1 MTFCIED
8 NYDTIQKKEEYIDL
22 NFLSEHEPFIP
33 FIPFNNTSPSSET
46 IDIAMNSVFPP
57 FRNTIELDEIK
68 ENDAYFIERDNCKSI
83 NNKTIKLQEK
93 SLNNCFDKNKG
104 TDISSQKKLSDNSS
118 NFKQANPLLGRKR
131 KFCEK
136 EGFHTKDSYDNKI
149 RKIKGVVLQEVR
161 IFINKIIKEISQT
174 TKKFEGRELIKINP
188 KQFIYANIMF
198 NREFIHKSLKEIFSG
213 ETTIKNHCS
222 SDHKNLINELLE
234 DKKVIFEDIFK
245 LEFLEVLD
253 YLVGKRPELIQLK
266 GLIFPEKFEQKEEKD
281 EYKTSIRYIIEN
293 FEAILYEKQPR
304 NKKNKKKKI

>member
-1 MTFCIED
+1 MTFCKED
-8 NYDTIQKKEEYIDL
+8 NYDTIQKKDEYIAL
-22 NFLSEHEPFIP
+22 NDLSEHES

-46 IDIAMNSVFPP
+46 IEIGMKSVFPP
-57 FRNTIELDEIK
+57 FCNTIELDEIK
-68 ENDAYFIERDNCKSI
+68 ENDIYFIGLYNCESI
-83 NNKTIKLQEK
+83 NNKIIKLEGN
-93 SLNNCFDKNKG
+93 SLNNCSDKNQG
-104 TDISSQKKLSDNSS
+104 TDLSSQKKLSDNSS
-118 NFKQANPLLGRKR
+118 NSKQANPLLGRKR

-149 RKIKGVVLQEVR
+149 RKIKCVVLQEVR
-161 IFINKIIKEISQT
+161 IFINRIIKEISQT
-174 TKKFEGRELIKINP
+174 TKKFEGRELIKIKP
-188 KQFIYANIMF
+188 EQFIDANIMF

-222 SDHKNLINELLE
+222 SDHNKNLINELLE